1 MLDDN
6 DDDYA
11 YRRGQ
16 NKDST
21 NEASGGADAR
31 GTGFRIHCPMAFSP
45 CCVPVQ
51 SINDD
56 TKAAAYPVGK
66 NKDSTDEAAVETVQ
80 DDTTAVAYLVGK
92 SKDSTDEASAESM
105 KNDTTALPRWQ
116 EQGLKE

>member
-1 MLDDN
+1 M
-6 DDDYA
+6 
-11 YRRGQ
+11 
-16 NKDST
+16 
-21 NEASGGADAR
+21 
-31 GTGFRIHCPMAFSP
+31 
-45 CCVPVQ
+45 
-51 SINDD
+51 
-56 TKAAAYPVGK
+56 GK